1 MDVEV
6 IVLILECLSFAGLM
20 ADLLSLRSF
29 LEFYLIYNHN
39 IKFQSPYG
47 FWKASKKLK
56 NVNSIRSLEQYLS
69 DKQLYFHSEILQRP
83 VIESKDI
90 PQ

>member
-6 IVLILECLSFAGLM
+6 IVLILECLSIAGLM
-20 ADLLSLRSF
+20 AGSLSLPSF
-29 LEFYLIYNHN
+29 LEFYVVYNN

-56 NVNSIRSLEQYLS
+56 NVNSMRSLEQYLS
-69 DKQLYFHSEILQRP
+69 DKQLYFHTEILQRP

-90 PQ
+90 PE